1 MGRRTSG
8 RRPQK
13 KEGGRARMTQAE
25 RQNQSRRKILEAAM
39 DEFGARDFDAVTMEA
54 ICASHGISK
63 GMMYHYYTGKD
74 ELFLACV
81 GHVFQSLLKYVR
93 HDAAALGKQ
102 AAFETIK
109 NYFAIRECY
118 FQRHPKEKNIFENAL
133 LRTPPHLFEKIEEIR
148 GPIEA
153 LNRQFLHRTIG
164 KIELRENLKKEN
176 VSIYLEA
183 MESVFWKLV
192 EQYRREQRISDV
204 HSLMEAAGELWDMVL
219 LGVVRQN

>member
-1 MGRRTSG
+1 MKQQER
-8 RRPQK
+8 QK
-13 KEGGRARMTQAE
+13 KSKE
-25 RQNQSRRKILEAAM
+25 KILQAAIT
-39 DEFGARDFDAVTMEA
+39 EFSASGYDKVTMEN
-54 ICASHGISK
+54 ICTRHGISK
-63 GMMYHYYTGKD
+63 GMMYHYYSCKD
-74 ELFLACV
+74 DLFLLCV
-81 GHVFQSLLKYVR
+81 QNMYQMMQQYLEENMAELEKKDALHALKEFWM
-93 HDAAALGKQ
+93 L
-102 AAFETIK
+102 
-109 NYFAIRECY
+109 RES
-118 FQRHPKEKNIFENAL
+118 FFGEHPPFKNIFENAL

>member
-1 MGRRTSG
+1 MKQQER
-8 RRPQK
+8 QK
-13 KEGGRARMTQAE
+13 KSKE
-25 RQNQSRRKILEAAM
+25 KILQAAIT
-39 DEFGARDFDAVTMEA
+39 EFSASGYDKVTMEN
-54 ICASHGISK
+54 ICTRHGISK
-63 GMMYHYYTGKD
+63 GMMYHYYSGKD
-74 ELFLACV
+74 DLFLLCV
-81 GHVFQSLLKYVR
+81 QNMYQIMQQYLEENMAELEKKDALHALKEFWM
-93 HDAAALGKQ
+93 L
-102 AAFETIK
+102 
-109 NYFAIRECY
+109 RES
-118 FQRHPKEKNIFENAL
+118 FFGEHPPFKNIFENAL

>member
-1 MGRRTSG
+1 MKQQER
-8 RRPQK
+8 QK
-13 KEGGRARMTQAE
+13 KSKE
-25 RQNQSRRKILEAAM
+25 KILQAAIT
-39 DEFGARDFDAVTMEA
+39 EFSASGYDKVTMEN
-54 ICASHGISK
+54 ICTRHGISK
-63 GMMYHYYTGKD
+63 GMMYHYYSGKD
-74 ELFLACV
+74 DLFLLCV
-81 GHVFQSLLKYVR
+81 QNMYQMMQQYLEENMAELEKKDALHALKEFWM
-93 HDAAALGKQ
+93 L
-102 AAFETIK
+102 
-109 NYFAIRECY
+109 RES
-118 FQRHPKEKNIFENAL
+118 FFGEHPPFKNIFENAL
-133 LRTPPHLFEKIEEIR
+133 LRTPPHLFQRIEEIR

>member
-1 MGRRTSG
+1 MKQQER
-8 RRPQK
+8 QK
-13 KEGGRARMTQAE
+13 KSKE
-25 RQNQSRRKILEAAM
+25 KILQAAIT
-39 DEFGARDFDAVTMEA
+39 EFSASGYDKVTMEN
-54 ICASHGISK
+54 ICSRHGISK
-63 GMMYHYYTGKD
+63 GMMYHYYSGKD
-74 ELFLACV
+74 DLFLLCV
-81 GHVFQSLLKYVR
+81 QNMYQMMQQYLEENMAELEKKDALHALKEFWM
-93 HDAAALGKQ
+93 L
-102 AAFETIK
+102 
-109 NYFAIRECY
+109 RES
-118 FQRHPKEKNIFENAL
+118 FFGEHPPFKNIFENAL

-148 GPIEA
+148 RPIEA

>member
-1 MGRRTSG
+1 MK
-8 RRPQK
+8 Q
-13 KEGGRARMTQAE
+13 QE
-25 RQNQSRRKILEAAM
+25 RQTKSKEKILQAAIT
-39 DEFGARDFDAVTMEA
+39 EFSASGYDKVTMEN
-54 ICASHGISK
+54 ICTRHGISK
-63 GMMYHYYTGKD
+63 GMMYHYYSGKD
-74 ELFLACV
+74 DLFLLCV
-81 GHVFQSLLKYVR
+81 QNMYQMMQQYLEENMAELEKKDALHALKEFWM
-93 HDAAALGKQ
+93 L
-102 AAFETIK
+102 
-109 NYFAIRECY
+109 RES
-118 FQRHPKEKNIFENAL
+118 FFGEHPPFKNIFENAL

>member
-1 MGRRTSG
+1 MKQQER
-8 RRPQK
+8 QK
-13 KEGGRARMTQAE
+13 KSKE
-25 RQNQSRRKILEAAM
+25 KILQAAIT
-39 DEFGARDFDAVTMEA
+39 EFSASGYDKVTMEN
-54 ICASHGISK
+54 ICTRHGISK
-63 GMMYHYYTGKD
+63 GMMYHYYSGKD
-74 ELFLACV
+74 DLFLLCV
-81 GHVFQSLLKYVR
+81 QNMYQMMQQYLEENMAELEKKDALHALKEFWM
-93 HDAAALGKQ
+93 L
-102 AAFETIK
+102 
-109 NYFAIRECY
+109 RES
-118 FQRHPKEKNIFENAL
+118 FFGEHPPFKNIFENAL

-192 EQYRREQRISDV
+192 EQYRREQRITDV

>member
-1 MGRRTSG
+1 MKQQER
-8 RRPQK
+8 QK
-13 KEGGRARMTQAE
+13 KSKE
-25 RQNQSRRKILEAAM
+25 KILQAAIT
-39 DEFGARDFDAVTMEA
+39 EFSASGYDKVTMEN
-54 ICASHGISK
+54 ICTRHGISK
-63 GMMYHYYTGKD
+63 GMMYHYYSGKD
-74 ELFLACV
+74 DLFLLCV
-81 GHVFQSLLKYVR
+81 QNMYQMMQQYLEENMAELEKKDALHALKEFWM
-93 HDAAALGKQ
+93 L
-102 AAFETIK
+102 
-109 NYFAIRECY
+109 RES
-118 FQRHPKEKNIFENAL
+118 FFGEHPPFKNIFENAL

-204 HSLMEAAGELWDMVL
+204 HSLMEAAGELWDMAL
-219 LGVVRQN
+219 LGVVRQNQC

>member
-1 MGRRTSG
+1 MKQQER
-8 RRPQK
+8 QK
-13 KEGGRARMTQAE
+13 KSKE
-25 RQNQSRRKILEAAM
+25 KILQAAIT
-39 DEFGARDFDAVTMEA
+39 EFSASGYDKVTMEN
-54 ICASHGISK
+54 ICTRHGISK
-63 GMMYHYYTGKD
+63 GMMYHYYSGKD
-74 ELFLACV
+74 DLFLLCV
-81 GHVFQSLLKYVR
+81 QNMYQMMQQYLEENMAELEKKDALHALKEFWM
-93 HDAAALGKQ
+93 L
-102 AAFETIK
+102 
-109 NYFAIRECY
+109 RES
-118 FQRHPKEKNIFENAL
+118 FFGEHPPFKNIFENAL

-148 GPIEA
+148 GPIEE

>member
-1 MGRRTSG
+1 MKQQER
-8 RRPQK
+8 QK
-13 KEGGRARMTQAE
+13 KSKE
-25 RQNQSRRKILEAAM
+25 KILQAAIT
-39 DEFGARDFDAVTMEA
+39 EFSASGYDKVTMEN
-54 ICASHGISK
+54 ICTRHRISK
-63 GMMYHYYTGKD
+63 GMMYHYYSGKED
-74 ELFLACV
+74 LFLLCV
-81 GHVFQSLLKYVR
+81 QNMYQMMQQYLEENMAELEKKDALHALKEFWM
-93 HDAAALGKQ
+93 L
-102 AAFETIK
+102 
-109 NYFAIRECY
+109 RES
-118 FQRHPKEKNIFENAL
+118 FFGEHPPFKNIFENAL

>member
-1 MGRRTSG
+1 MGRGAEPRQ
-8 RRPQK
+8 RRNNMKQQERQK
-13 KEGGRARMTQAE
+13 KSKE
-25 RQNQSRRKILEAAM
+25 KILQAAIT
-39 DEFGARDFDAVTMEA
+39 EFSASGYDKVTMEN
-54 ICASHGISK
+54 ICTRHGISK
-63 GMMYHYYTGKD
+63 GMMYHYYSGKD
-74 ELFLACV
+74 DLFLLCV
-81 GHVFQSLLKYVR
+81 QNMYQMMQQYLEENMAELEKKDALHALKEFWM
-93 HDAAALGKQ
+93 L
-102 AAFETIK
+102 
-109 NYFAIRECY
+109 RES
-118 FQRHPKEKNIFENAL
+118 FFGEHPPFKNIFENAL

>member
-1 MGRRTSG
+1 MKQQER
-8 RRPQK
+8 QK
-13 KEGGRARMTQAE
+13 KSKE
-25 RQNQSRRKILEAAM
+25 KILQAAIT
-39 DEFGARDFDAVTMEA
+39 EFSASGYDKVTMEN
-54 ICASHGISK
+54 ICTRHGISK
-63 GMMYHYYTGKD
+63 GMMYHYYSGKD
-74 ELFLACV
+74 DLFLLCV
-81 GHVFQSLLKYVR
+81 QNMYQMMQQYLEENMAELEKKDALHALKEFWM
-93 HDAAALGKQ
+93 L
-102 AAFETIK
+102 
-109 NYFAIRECY
+109 RES
-118 FQRHPKEKNIFENAL
+118 FFGEHPPFKNIFENAL

-204 HSLMEAAGELWDMVL
+204 HSL

>member
-1 MGRRTSG
+1 MKQQER
-8 RRPQK
+8 QK
-13 KEGGRARMTQAE
+13 KSKE
-25 RQNQSRRKILEAAM
+25 KILQAAIT
-39 DEFGARDFDAVTMEA
+39 EFSASGYDKVTMEN
-54 ICASHGISK
+54 ICTRHGISK
-63 GMMYHYYTGKD
+63 GMMYHYYSGKD
-74 ELFLACV
+74 DLFLLCV
-81 GHVFQSLLKYVR
+81 QNMYQMMQQYLEENMAELKKK
-93 HDAAALGKQ
+93 DALHALKE
-102 AAFETIK
+102 FWML
-109 NYFAIRECY
+109 RES
-118 FQRHPKEKNIFENAL
+118 FFGEHPPFKNIFENAL

>member
-1 MGRRTSG
+1 MKQQER
-8 RRPQK
+8 QK
-13 KEGGRARMTQAE
+13 KSKE
-25 RQNQSRRKILEAAM
+25 KILQAAIT
-39 DEFGARDFDAVTMEA
+39 EFSASGYDKVTMEN
-54 ICASHGISK
+54 ICTRHGISK
-63 GMMYHYYTGKD
+63 GMMYHYYSGKD
-74 ELFLACV
+74 DLFLLCV
-81 GHVFQSLLKYVR
+81 QNMYQMMQQYLEENMAELEKKDALHALKEFWV
-93 HDAAALGKQ
+93 L
-102 AAFETIK
+102 
-109 NYFAIRECY
+109 RES
-118 FQRHPKEKNIFENAL
+118 FFGEHPPFKNIFENAL

-148 GPIEA
+148 GPIEE

-183 MESVFWKLV
+183 MESVFWKLA

>member
-1 MGRRTSG
+1 MVLLC
-8 RRPQK
+8 
-13 KEGGRARMTQAE
+13 ARQFRKADVYK
-25 RQNQSRRKILEAAM
+25 RQ
-39 DEFGARDFDAVTMEA
+39 
-54 ICASHGISK
+54 
-63 GMMYHYYTGKD
+63 HYYSGKD
-74 ELFLACV
+74 DLFLLCV
-81 GHVFQSLLKYVR
+81 QNMYQMMQQYLEENMAELEKKDALHALKEFWM
-93 HDAAALGKQ
+93 L
-102 AAFETIK
+102 
-109 NYFAIRECY
+109 RES
-118 FQRHPKEKNIFENAL
+118 FFGEHPPFKNIFENAL

-204 HSLMEAAGELWDMVL
+204 HSLMAVSYTHLDVYK
-219 LGVVRQN
+219 RQDRHQHLERPCGHRR

>member
-1 MGRRTSG
+1 MKQQER
-8 RRPQK
+8 QK
-13 KEGGRARMTQAE
+13 KSKE
-25 RQNQSRRKILEAAM
+25 KILQAAIT
-39 DEFGARDFDAVTMEA
+39 EFSASGYDKVTMEN
-54 ICASHGISK
+54 ICTRHGISK
-63 GMMYHYYTGKD
+63 GMMYHYYSGKD
-74 ELFLACV
+74 DLFLLCV
-81 GHVFQSLLKYVR
+81 QNMYQMMQQYLEENMAELEKKDALHALKEFWM
-93 HDAAALGKQ
+93 L
-102 AAFETIK
+102 
-109 NYFAIRECY
+109 RES
-118 FQRHPKEKNIFENAL
+118 FFGEHPPFKNIFENAL

-164 KIELRENLKKEN
+164 KIELRENPKKEN

-183 MESVFWKLV
+183 MESVFWKLA

>member
-1 MGRRTSG
+1 M
-8 RRPQK
+8 P
-13 KEGGRARMTQAE
+13 
-25 RQNQSRRKILEAAM
+25 SRNFGCCGKAFLE
-39 DEFGARDFDAVTMEA
+39 
-54 ICASHGISK
+54 
-63 GMMYHYYTGKD
+63 
-74 ELFLACV
+74 
-81 GHVFQSLLKYVR
+81 
-93 HDAAALGKQ
+93 
-102 AAFETIK
+102 
-109 NYFAIRECY
+109 
-118 FQRHPKEKNIFENAL
+118 HPPFKNIFENAL

>member
-1 MGRRTSG
+1 MKQQER
-8 RRPQK
+8 QK
-13 KEGGRARMTQAE
+13 KSKE
-25 RQNQSRRKILEAAM
+25 KILQAAIT
-39 DEFGARDFDAVTMEA
+39 EFSASGYDKVAMEN
-54 ICASHGISK
+54 ICTRHGISK
-63 GMMYHYYTGKD
+63 GMMYHYYSGKD
-74 ELFLACV
+74 DLFLLCV
-81 GHVFQSLLKYVR
+81 QNMYQMMQQYLEENMAELEKKDALHALKEFWM
-93 HDAAALGKQ
+93 L
-102 AAFETIK
+102 
-109 NYFAIRECY
+109 RES
-118 FQRHPKEKNIFENAL
+118 FFGEHPPFKNIFENAL

>member
-1 MGRRTSG
+1 MKQQER
-8 RRPQK
+8 QK
-13 KEGGRARMTQAE
+13 KSKE
-25 RQNQSRRKILEAAM
+25 KILQAAIT
-39 DEFGARDFDAVTMEA
+39 EFSASGYDKVTMEN
-54 ICASHGISK
+54 ICTRHGISK
-63 GMMYHYYTGKD
+63 GMMYHYYSGKD
-74 ELFLACV
+74 ELFLLCV
-81 GHVFQSLLKYVR
+81 QNMYQMMQQYLEENMAELEKKDALHALKEFWM
-93 HDAAALGKQ
+93 L
-102 AAFETIK
+102 
-109 NYFAIRECY
+109 RES
-118 FQRHPKEKNIFENAL
+118 FFGEHPPFKNIFENAL

>member
-1 MGRRTSG
+1 MKQQER
-8 RRPQK
+8 QK
-13 KEGGRARMTQAE
+13 KSKE
-25 RQNQSRRKILEAAM
+25 KILQAAIT
-39 DEFGARDFDAVTMEA
+39 EFSASGYDKVTMEN
-54 ICASHGISK
+54 ICTRHGISK
-63 GMMYHYYTGKD
+63 GMMYHYYSGKD
-74 ELFLACV
+74 DLFLLCV
-81 GHVFQSLLKYVR
+81 QNMYQMMQQYLEENMAELEKKDALHALKEFWM
-93 HDAAALGKQ
+93 L
-102 AAFETIK
+102 
-109 NYFAIRECY
+109 RES
-118 FQRHPKEKNIFENAL
+118 FFGEHPPFKNIFENAL

-204 HSLMEAAGELWDMVL
+204 HSLLEAAGELWDMVL

>member
-1 MGRRTSG
+1 MKQQER
-8 RRPQK
+8 QK
-13 KEGGRARMTQAE
+13 KSKE
-25 RQNQSRRKILEAAM
+25 KILQAAIT
-39 DEFGARDFDAVTMEA
+39 EFSASGYDKVTMEN
-54 ICASHGISK
+54 ICTRHGISK
-63 GMMYHYYTGKD
+63 GMMYHYYSGKD
-74 ELFLACV
+74 DLFLLCV
-81 GHVFQSLLKYVR
+81 QNMYQMMRQYLEENMAELEKKDALHALKEFWM
-93 HDAAALGKQ
+93 L
-102 AAFETIK
+102 
-109 NYFAIRECY
+109 RES
-118 FQRHPKEKNIFENAL
+118 FFGEHPPFKNIFENAL

>member
-1 MGRRTSG
+1 MKQQERQKKSKEKILQAAITEFSTSG
-8 RRPQK
+8 YDK
-13 KEGGRARMTQAE
+13 
-25 RQNQSRRKILEAAM
+25 
-39 DEFGARDFDAVTMEA
+39 VTMEN
-54 ICASHGISK
+54 ICTRHGISK
-63 GMMYHYYTGKD
+63 GMMYHYYSGKD
-74 ELFLACV
+74 DLFLLCV
-81 GHVFQSLLKYVR
+81 QNMYQMMQQYLEENMAELEKKDALHALKEFWM
-93 HDAAALGKQ
+93 L
-102 AAFETIK
+102 
-109 NYFAIRECY
+109 RES
-118 FQRHPKEKNIFENAL
+118 FFGEHPPFKNIFENAL

-204 HSLMEAAGELWDMVL
+204 HSLMKAAGELWDMVL

>member
-1 MGRRTSG
+1 MKQQER
-8 RRPQK
+8 QK
-13 KEGGRARMTQAE
+13 KSKE
-25 RQNQSRRKILEAAM
+25 KILQAAIT
-39 DEFGARDFDAVTMEA
+39 EFSASGYDKVTMEN
-54 ICASHGISK
+54 ICTRHGISK
-63 GMMYHYYTGKD
+63 GMMYHYYSGKD
-74 ELFLACV
+74 DLFLLCV
-81 GHVFQSLLKYVR
+81 QNMYQMMQQYLEENMAELDKKDALHALKEFWM
-93 HDAAALGKQ
+93 L
-102 AAFETIK
+102 
-109 NYFAIRECY
+109 RES
-118 FQRHPKEKNIFENAL
+118 FFGEHPPFKNIFENAL

>member
-1 MGRRTSG
+1 MVLELPTTLMDLSVMDNAM
-8 RRPQK
+8 
-13 KEGGRARMTQAE
+13 ARMMLETINNMMLELYASMAQAE
-25 RQNQSRRKILEAAM
+25 LEKKDALHALK
-39 DEFGARDFDAVTMEA
+39 EFWM
-54 ICASHGISK
+54 
-63 GMMYHYYTGKD
+63 
-74 ELFLACV
+74 L
-81 GHVFQSLLKYVR
+81 
-93 HDAAALGKQ
+93 
-102 AAFETIK
+102 
-109 NYFAIRECY
+109 RES
-118 FQRHPKEKNIFENAL
+118 FFGEHPPFKNIFENAL

>member
-1 MGRRTSG
+1 MKQQER
-8 RRPQK
+8 QK
-13 KEGGRARMTQAE
+13 KSKE
-25 RQNQSRRKILEAAM
+25 KILQAAIT
-39 DEFGARDFDAVTMEA
+39 EFSASGYDKVTMEN
-54 ICASHGISK
+54 ICTRHGISK
-63 GMMYHYYTGKD
+63 GMMYHYYSGKD
-74 ELFLACV
+74 DLFLLCV
-81 GHVFQSLLKYVR
+81 QNMYQMMQQYLEENMAELEKKDALHALKEFWM
-93 HDAAALGKQ
+93 L
-102 AAFETIK
+102 
-109 NYFAIRECY
+109 RES
-118 FQRHPKEKNIFENAL
+118 FFGEHPPFKNIFENAL

-219 LGVVRQN
+219 LGLCGKINVSQN

>member
-1 MGRRTSG
+1 MKQQER
-8 RRPQK
+8 QK
-13 KEGGRARMTQAE
+13 KSKE
-25 RQNQSRRKILEAAM
+25 KILQAAIT
-39 DEFGARDFDAVTMEA
+39 EFSASGYDKVTMEN
-54 ICASHGISK
+54 ICTRHGISK
-63 GMMYHYYTGKD
+63 GMMYHYYSGKD
-74 ELFLACV
+74 DLFLLCV
-81 GHVFQSLLKYVR
+81 QNMYQMMQQYLEENMAELEKKDALHALKEFWM
-93 HDAAALGKQ
+93 L
-102 AAFETIK
+102 
-109 NYFAIRECY
+109 RES
-118 FQRHPKEKNIFENAL
+118 FFGEHPPFKNIFENAL

-204 HSLMEAAGELWDMVL
+204 HSLMEAAGLCST
-219 LGVVRQN
+219 GI

>member
-1 MGRRTSG
+1 MKQQER
-8 RRPQK
+8 QK
-13 KEGGRARMTQAE
+13 KSKE
-25 RQNQSRRKILEAAM
+25 KILQAAIT
-39 DEFGARDFDAVTMEA
+39 EFSASGYDKVTMEN
-54 ICASHGISK
+54 ICTRHGISK
-63 GMMYHYYTGKD
+63 GMMYHYYSGKD
-74 ELFLACV
+74 DLFLLCV
-81 GHVFQSLLKYVR
+81 QNMYQMMQQYLEENMAELEKKDALHALKEFWM
-93 HDAAALGKQ
+93 L
-102 AAFETIK
+102 
-109 NYFAIRECY
+109 RES
-118 FQRHPKEKNIFENAL
+118 FFGEHPPFKNIFENAL
-133 LRTPPHLFEKIEEIR
+133 LRTPPHLFERIEEIR

-219 LGVVRQN
+219 LGVVRQENQW

>member
-1 MGRRTSG
+1 MKQQER
-8 RRPQK
+8 QK
-13 KEGGRARMTQAE
+13 KSKE
-25 RQNQSRRKILEAAM
+25 KILQAAIT
-39 DEFGARDFDAVTMEA
+39 EFSASGYDKVTMEN
-54 ICASHGISK
+54 ICTRHGISK
-63 GMMYHYYTGKD
+63 GMMYHYYSGKD
-74 ELFLACV
+74 DLFLLCV
-81 GHVFQSLLKYVR
+81 QNMYQMMQQYLEENMAELEKKDALHALKEFWM
-93 HDAAALGKQ
+93 L
-102 AAFETIK
+102 
-109 NYFAIRECY
+109 RES
-118 FQRHPKEKNIFENAL
+118 FFGEHPPFKNIFENAL

-192 EQYRREQRISDV
+192 EQYRSEQRISDV

>member
-1 MGRRTSG
+1 MKQQER
-8 RRPQK
+8 QK
-13 KEGGRARMTQAE
+13 KSKE
-25 RQNQSRRKILEAAM
+25 KILQAAIT
-39 DEFGARDFDAVTMEA
+39 EFSASGYDKVTMEN
-54 ICASHGISK
+54 ICTRHGISK
-63 GMMYHYYTGKD
+63 GMMYHYYSGKD
-74 ELFLACV
+74 DLFLLCV
-81 GHVFQSLLKYVR
+81 QNMYQMMQQYLEENMAELEKKDALHALKEFWV
-93 HDAAALGKQ
+93 L
-102 AAFETIK
+102 
-109 NYFAIRECY
+109 RES
-118 FQRHPKEKNIFENAL
+118 FFGEHPPFKNIFENAL

-183 MESVFWKLV
+183 MESVFWKLA

>member
-1 MGRRTSG
+1 MKQQERQ
-8 RRPQK
+8 QK
-13 KEGGRARMTQAE
+13 SREKILSAAMQEFAE
-25 RQNQSRRKILEAAM
+25 RGYE
-39 DEFGARDFDAVTMEA
+39 EVTVDS
-54 ICASHGISK
+54 ICQKYKISK
-63 GMMYHYYTGKD
+63 GMMYHYYSGKD
-74 ELFLACV
+74 DLFLLCV
-81 GHVFQSLLKYVR
+81 QNMYQMMQQYLEENMAELEKKDALHALKEFWM
-93 HDAAALGKQ
+93 L
-102 AAFETIK
+102 
-109 NYFAIRECY
+109 RES
-118 FQRHPKEKNIFENAL
+118 FFGEHPPFKNIFENAL

>member
-1 MGRRTSG
+1 
-8 RRPQK
+8 
-13 KEGGRARMTQAE
+13 
-25 RQNQSRRKILEAAM
+25 
-39 DEFGARDFDAVTMEA
+39 
-54 ICASHGISK
+54 
-63 GMMYHYYTGKD
+63 MYHYYSGKD
-74 ELFLACV
+74 DLFLLCV
-81 GHVFQSLLKYVR
+81 QNMYQMMQQYLEENMAELEKKDALHALKEFWM
-93 HDAAALGKQ
+93 L
-102 AAFETIK
+102 
-109 NYFAIRECY
+109 RES
-118 FQRHPKEKNIFENAL
+118 FFGEHPPFKNIFENAL

-176 VSIYLEA
+176 VSIYLEV